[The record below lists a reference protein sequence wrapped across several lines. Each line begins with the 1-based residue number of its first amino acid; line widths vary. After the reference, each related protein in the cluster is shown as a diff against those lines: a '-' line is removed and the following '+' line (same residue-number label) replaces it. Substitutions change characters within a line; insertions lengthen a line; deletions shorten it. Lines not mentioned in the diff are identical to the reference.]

1 MLEPPRLEPPRYD
14 EQAGP
19 DEVMVRYPPTPPPE
33 VPSSGQGRS
42 LLWKGPAS
50 GLRSCP
56 ARHPLLAAASEART
70 ATRQGRGRGHFLAH
84 VLAPAR
90 RGRSLAHASATV
102 AEMQPPALQAGR
114 SRSRPL
120 VVVTAGGRGGTGR
133 TTLALEVATS
143 LALAADGPA
152 RRVLLVDADPFQP
165 DLDLRLGAAGVAAA
179 WPSNASLDQILQQ
192 LPELADKRVS
202 LESLLWVDRESGVRA
217 LFAAGRFAEVGREH
231 LDYLYTNMVAPTFD
245 AIVVDAGHLL
255 EVPTGRMQ
263 EPAAFWLGLASTILI
278 PLRPTASHVRSAVNG
293 ISVLER
299 MGIEVQ
305 ICRLIM
311 GVEKSETAAAAHW
324 QGQLGDLVVLRWPWI
339 ADLARKS
346 ASMHRSLSVTDQRF
360 AAKIAGLL
368 PALMASRSFER

>member
-120 VVVTAGGRGGTGR
+120 VVVTAGGRGGAGR

-255 EVPTGRMQ
+255 EVPNRTDARTRCILARTCQ
-263 EPAAFWLGLASTILI
+263 HHLGSATPDCL
-278 PLRPTASHVRSAVNG
+278 PCRRSAVNG

-324 QGQLGDLVVLRWPWI
+324 QGAAW
-339 ADLARKS
+339 
-346 ASMHRSLSVTDQRF
+346 RSSC
-360 AAKIAGLL
+360 A
-368 PALMASRSFER
+368 